1 MEKNKN
7 IYSYIYM
14 NQFAVHKKL
23 TQNCTLIKKEIT
35 LPGANVDYNIGK

>member
-7 IYSYIYM
+7 IYSYIYRSI
-14 NQFAVHKKL
+14 ALYKKL

>member
-7 IYSYIYM
+7 IYM

-23 TQNCTLIKKEIT
+23 TQNCTSIHKEIAI
-35 LPGANVDYNIGK
+35 PGPNVDYNIGK